1 MRCED
6 HAPSVWPQRINKETQ
21 MLTVV
26 FTLMGVSL
34 VVGASVM
41 LLLKYCW
48 NGCDQTLARALNDH
62 AIGRRDDGREYR
74 RF

>member
-1 MRCED
+1 
-6 HAPSVWPQRINKETQ
+6 